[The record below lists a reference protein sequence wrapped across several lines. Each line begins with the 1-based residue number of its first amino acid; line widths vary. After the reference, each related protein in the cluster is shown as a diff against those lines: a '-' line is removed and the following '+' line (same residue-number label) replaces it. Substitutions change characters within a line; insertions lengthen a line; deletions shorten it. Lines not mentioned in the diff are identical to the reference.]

1 VLNKVFLIGRATAD
15 PELRYTQD
23 GTPVARFRIAVNR
36 PGKDRGT
43 DFVPILAWRKTAE
56 FAAQHVKKGRLLA
69 VEGRLQI
76 RDYEAADGKRR
87 RVGEV
92 VVDRLRLLDRKPQE
106 QEPEV
111 EPETPDA
118 PEDIGGEPALEEDL

>member
-1 VLNKVFLIGRATAD
+1 VLNKVFLVGRATAD

-23 GTPVARFRIAVNR
+23 GTPVARFRLAVNR

-76 RDYEAADGKRR
+76 RDYEAGGKRR

-118 PEDIGGEPALEEDL
+118 PEDIGGEPAPEEEL